1 MKRRLMLLSGL
12 SGLLVL
18 SGCHHHHGPGWGPRP
33 GVIIRLPMEVIRQGL
48 LLVVVPIDLR
58 PDTGLRNTTEG
69 GIHTDFDRDKLP
81 KGTHSGIKLSKF
93 SF

>member
-33 GVIIRLPMEVIRQGL
+33 GDYPPPHGGY
-48 LLVVVPIDLR
+48 PAR
-58 PDTGLRNTTEG
+58 PPVG
-69 GIHTDFDRDKLP
+69 GRPHRPPAGHRPP
-81 KGTHSGIKLSKF
+81 KYHGGRHPHGF
-93 SF
+93 RPR